1 MAGSPHEDEAQAPAP
16 APLDPSAVRSIIAGI
31 MLAMFLSALEQT
43 IIAPALPTIG
53 VRLGDIENLSW
64 VVGAYLLSATAVTPL
79 FGKLSDIY
87 GRRCILL
94 TGVTIFMVGSAACA
108 LAPTLW
114 ALAAARALQG
124 IGGGGIL
131 PIAQAIIAD
140 LVSPRE
146 RPRYQA
152 QSAVMFMMASIIG
165 PVLGGFLTDH
175 LHWSLI
181 FWINVPMGGLA
192 LVMTYRALE
201 RLPRNE
207 RPHRLDWAG
216 VVLMVGAA
224 LALMLAM
231 AWGGVRYP
239 WGSPPILLLIAG
251 SAALWTLFARRLM
264 AAAEPFIPPSVLRQP
279 VVAGCVTA
287 GFFSI
292 GAMIGLSMYLP
303 LYLELVLGAS
313 ASIAGLVLIA
323 FTVGTVTGSFAAG
336 RALGH
341 HTHYLRMPMAGLL
354 VAILV
359 LAAMALFGASLSLGG
374 VAGLLFLCGGGI
386 GPMYPMT
393 TVLIQNAVEPHQFGV
408 ATGTLN
414 FFRLLGGTIVVAGF
428 GAIVIGAIDA
438 AGGRIVIE
446 PLSRDVLRP
455 QAIFSD
461 FAVAFSWIFAAAG
474 FCLTVALAALAFV
487 EERPLRGPATA
498 QPQAAA
504 DEPRLAAE

>member
-1 MAGSPHEDEAQAPAP
+1 
-16 APLDPSAVRSIIAGI
+16 
-31 MLAMFLSALEQT
+31 
-43 IIAPALPTIG
+43 
-53 VRLGDIENLSW
+53 
-64 VVGAYLLSATAVTPL
+64 
-79 FGKLSDIY
+79 
-87 GRRCILL
+87 
-94 TGVTIFMVGSAACA
+94 
-108 LAPTLW
+108 
-114 ALAAARALQG
+114 
-124 IGGGGIL
+124 
-131 PIAQAIIAD
+131 
-140 LVSPRE
+140 
-146 RPRYQA
+146 
-152 QSAVMFMMASIIG
+152 MFMMASIIG
-165 PVLGGFLTDH
+165 PVLGGGFLTEH

-181 FWINVPMGGLA
+181 FWINVPMGALA

-216 VVLMVGAA
+216 IVLMVGAA
-224 LALMLAM
+224 LALMLAT

-251 SAALWTLFARRLM
+251 SAALWTLFAWRLM
-264 AAAEPFIPPSVLRQP
+264 AAAEPFIPLSVLSQP

-292 GAMIGLSMYLP
+292 GTIIGLSMYLP
-303 LYLELVLGAS
+303 LYLQLVLGAS

-341 HTHYLRMPMAGLL
+341 HTHYLRIPMAGLV

-374 VAGLLFLCGGGI
+374 VASLLFLCGSGI
-386 GPMYPMT
+386 GPMYATT
-393 TVLIQNAVEPHQFGV
+393 TVLIQNAVLPHQFGV

-428 GAIVIGAIDA
+428 GAIVLGAIEA

-446 PLSRDVLRP
+446 PLSRDVLGP
-455 QAIFSD
+455 EAIFSE
-461 FAVAFSWIFAAAG
+461 FAVPFAWVFAAAG
-474 FCLTVALAALAFV
+474 ACLTVALAALAFV

-504 DEPRLAAE
+504 DEPRLGHDATRIMPSSH